1 MLLSNNLV
9 GFYLKQN
16 YVLCWNSLRPVPKV
30 TIDFGNGRVLERTIK
45 GNTAF
50 HLCRADGTVVDSF
63 PGVMEPEGFMA
74 ALEASRPL
82 ARATDEVVLAR
93 HKMANREA
101 EGPKLEAISKAVVEA
116 PLVKVLEKP
125 RAQPAVGLDQI
136 VDLSA
141 RPARKGEVESRY
153 LPGKGSLTKRA
164 LAADSEASFRVLRPA
179 VHSLFARWGH
189 LPSLSEFRGPLFKEV
204 LQVDLDDPYL
214 GLKVEDIPGT

>member
-1 MLLSNNLV
+1 MLSNKLV

-16 YVLCWNSLRPVPKV
+16 YILCWNSLRPVPKV

-82 ARATDEVVLAR
+82 ARAADEEVLAR
-93 HKMANREA
+93 HRIARREP
-101 EGPKLEAISKAVVEA
+101 EGPKLEAISKAVIEA
-116 PLVKVLEKP
+116 PLVRVLERP
-125 RAQPAVGLDQI
+125 GRSSGVGLDGI

-141 RPARKGEVESRY
+141 RPAGKEEVESKY
-153 LPGKGSLTKRA
+153 LPGEGSLTERA

-179 VHSLFARWGH
+179 VHRLFARWTH
-189 LPSLSEFRGPLFKEV
+189 LPKLGEFRGPLFKDV